1 MDSIEKLNAAITLIE
16 EARGVPLS
24 ASCVVHRG
32 EILEILDGAR
42 VALPTDLD
50 QAIEIISSRDLII
63 EEARTSA
70 DHLIATAREDVSR
83 MVEQT
88 AIVQSARDE
97 AQRILDDARA
107 LADEERAEV
116 AREIHDLGEGVGPR
130 EFLPEQGH
138 EAEDP
143 EGPGARAE
151 EAVVETERKPEGPA
165 EEGGVDPRLRRLRTQ
180 PRAQGHVDHD
190 GEQHPWDD
198 PSERVV
204 PDQGERPRSG
214 HRAEERERGSQ
225 ADLRPADQPGT
236 GVAAHGDDR
245 AAGALRLVGAEREL
259 RRQAGPE

>member
-50 QAIEIISSRDLII
+50 QAIEIIAARENII

-70 DHLIATAREDVSR
+70 EHLIETAREDVSR

-88 AIVQSARDE
+88 AIVQAARDE

-116 AREIHDLGEGVGPR
+116 ETYIDGRLATLEVILNKTM
-130 EFLPEQGH
+130 
-138 EAEDP
+138 
-143 EGPGARAE
+143 
-151 EAVVETERKPEGPA
+151 EAVARG
-165 EEGGVDPRLRRLRTQ
+165 
-180 PRAQGHVDHD
+180 
-190 GEQHPWDD
+190 
-198 PSERVV
+198 
-204 PDQGERPRSG
+204 
-214 HRAEERERGSQ
+214 RERLEGAGDKDVLSQ
-225 ADLRPADQPGT
+225 LS
-236 GVAAHGDDR
+236 
-245 AAGALRLVGAEREL
+245 EEK
-259 RRQAGPE
+259 